1 MKTKL
6 LCLLLLVML
15 PLVSYS
21 QEKKSNSQKQE
32 NGVFFM
38 VEKMPQFPGGS
49 GALMKYLSQNV
60 KYPASAQ
67 ANNISGRVIVQFVVE
82 ADGSITRDKIIRGV
96 DPALDAE
103 ALRVIKAMPKWV
115 PGENEGKKVPVKYT
129 VPIVFSLTKDSKLE
143 KPKYLVFQ
151 LGQEIKDK
159 SLIGVWQLCKQ
170 VERSEGT
177 CKMFAMPILKML
189 SSDGT
194 FQNVIIEAGAPAM
207 MTLEGNFKQTS
218 ESTYAETIKK
228 SLFPSLKKGDVNV
241 INYQFLNDNLI
252 ELKFHIEGVGEEIT
266 EYWARVNVPE
276 IRLITENR

>member
-21 QEKKSNSQKQE
+21 QEKKFTSQKQE
-32 NGVFFM
+32 DGVFLI

-67 ANNISGRVIVQFVVE
+67 ANSISGRVIVQFVVE
-82 ADGSITRDKIIRGV
+82 ADGSISREKIIRGV

-103 ALRVIKAMPKWV
+103 ALRVIKVMPKWI
-115 PGENEGKKVPVKYT
+115 PGENEGKKVAVKYS
-129 VPIVFSLTKDSKLE
+129 VPIMFSLMKESKLE
-143 KPKYLVFQ
+143 KPKYLVFP

-170 VERSEGT
+170 VERNEST
-177 CKMFAMPILKML
+177 CKMFAMPILKIF

-207 MTLEGNFKQTS
+207 MTLDGNFKQTS
-218 ESTYAETIKK
+218 ESTYTETIKK
-228 SLFPSLKKGDVNV
+228 SLFTSLKKGAVNV

-252 ELKFHIEGVGEEIT
+252 EIKFHIEGIEKEFT
-266 EYWARVNVPE
+266 EYWVRVNVPE
-276 IRLITENR
+276 VKLITENR